1 MKKLISTLILPVSF
15 IISCVGPPDYSD
27 GLLENKPAVINESD
41 YFSLS
46 LLGDKY
52 TESEEWDLSINS
64 NLTATLLTTLVIK
77 DLNNSSTDSTFLLLT
92 NEFGDTVMNVRVLDE
107 LVFSSIDSI
116 IHIGTPSK
124 VVLQGENFTGRIE
137 YQIIINTN

>member
-1 MKKLISTLILPVSF
+1 M
-15 IISCVGPPDYSD
+15 GPPDYSD

-116 IHIGTPSK
+116 IHIGIPSK

>member
-1 MKKLISTLILPVSF
+1 MKKLIYTPIFLVLFIL
-15 IISCVGPPDYSD
+15 SCVEPPDYSD

-52 TESEEWDLSINS
+52 TEIEEWDLFINS
-64 NLTATLLTTLVIK
+64 NLTETLLTTLVIK
-77 DLNNSSTDSTFLLLT
+77 DLNNSSTDSSFLLLI

-107 LVFSSIDSI
+107 LVFSSNDSI
-116 IHIGTPSK
+116 IHIGIPSK

-137 YQIIINTN
+137 YQIMLKTN